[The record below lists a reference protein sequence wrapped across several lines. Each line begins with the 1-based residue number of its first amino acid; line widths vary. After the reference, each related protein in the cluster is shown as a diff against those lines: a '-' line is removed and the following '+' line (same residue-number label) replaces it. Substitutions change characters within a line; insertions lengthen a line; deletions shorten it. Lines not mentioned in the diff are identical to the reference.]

1 MSKLTIKNNINSEL
15 SITHADNK
23 PAKSIIA
30 SDIAVAVDTINDFPL
45 DASDG
50 DTVIVRDLNRGG
62 TFIYD
67 SSKVAE
73 HNEGTNFNGWVRQ
86 YDGAVNVK
94 WFGAVGDGRDEV
106 TILNNISSIKDSID
120 LNGLSISTTA
130 LTNNIF
136 KCLSIENGS
145 IISLES
151 MTDNLIRFDS
161 VRSIKN
167 VTFDGGG
174 FSIGSDGTSCS
185 GKYAPGMIFVSSK
198 YVEVSNCN
206 FSNLNGEQGLHQYG
220 LVIEFSTQSIVKNSQ
235 FTSITTKTNSA
246 ANGGFCGGLFYLNTD
261 INKSYNDVISAAH
274 KVYNTRFIDIYTKQ
288 NDAGGFYSDSDGI
301 RSYINSDNIT
311 DSLALTAIEN
321 SVISID
327 NCYFLNVLK
336 SACKVSDCKVSISN
350 CSVITDDLKSE
361 GQTEVYAGFRYQ
373 NGGHFSLENCR
384 ISGAYRI
391 GAIAGGLY
399 SNRVNGLVFASSFT
413 DGVAVYAGAS
423 NGIIDRIYTNNIQS
437 TARLFFLNTVRNFT
451 IRDSYSS
458 FSRGMYN
465 LAEVY
470 WNTDFGAYG
479 TKLIQLI
486 NCKSDD
492 GILAPYSNQLDVTVD
507 KIEII
512 DCDLKSTINTNF
524 CNLITSTL
532 SIQNSS
538 IESVKS
544 LYSSSKLE
552 SLKINNSEI
561 KHTVSDSSTT
571 LFPIDS
577 MDINI
582 SNTSIDIQKC
592 NIIFDLTSCN
602 SFYVDNLKV
611 NINVSDGSTVFYSTD
626 TGSNVKISNVD
637 MKAINSDFFNIYN
650 ISTIPTNIT
659 SNVSDVTLW
668 IKGADVTTKVGVD
681 SGYLLAP
688 NKNYG
693 SATVVV
699 DNVYDIS

>member
-1 MSKLTIKNNINSEL
+1 
-15 SITHADNK
+15 
-23 PAKSIIA
+23 
-30 SDIAVAVDTINDFPL
+30 
-45 DASDG
+45 
-50 DTVIVRDLNRGG
+50 
-62 TFIYD
+62 
-67 SSKVAE
+67 
-73 HNEGTNFNGWVRQ
+73 
-86 YDGAVNVK
+86 
-94 WFGAVGDGRDEV
+94 
-106 TILNNISSIKDSID
+106 
-120 LNGLSISTTA
+120 
-130 LTNNIF
+130 
-136 KCLSIENGS
+136 
-145 IISLES
+145 
-151 MTDNLIRFDS
+151 
-161 VRSIKN
+161 
-167 VTFDGGG
+167 
-174 FSIGSDGTSCS
+174 
-185 GKYAPGMIFVSSK
+185 
-198 YVEVSNCN
+198 
-206 FSNLNGEQGLHQYG
+206 
-220 LVIEFSTQSIVKNSQ
+220 
-235 FTSITTKTNSA
+235 
-246 ANGGFCGGLFYLNTD
+246 
-261 INKSYNDVISAAH
+261 
-274 KVYNTRFIDIYTKQ
+274 
-288 NDAGGFYSDSDGI
+288 
-301 RSYINSDNIT
+301 
-311 DSLALTAIEN
+311 
-321 SVISID
+321 
-327 NCYFLNVLK
+327 
-336 SACKVSDCKVSISN
+336 
-350 CSVITDDLKSE
+350 
-361 GQTEVYAGFRYQ
+361 
-373 NGGHFSLENCR
+373 
-384 ISGAYRI
+384 
-391 GAIAGGLY
+391 
-399 SNRVNGLVFASSFT
+399 
-413 DGVAVYAGAS
+413 
-423 NGIIDRIYTNNIQS
+423 
-437 TARLFFLNTVRNFT
+437 
-451 IRDSYSS
+451 
-458 FSRGMYN
+458 MYN

-544 LYSSSKLE
+544 LYSSSKLG

-561 KHTVSDSSTT
+561 KHTVSDLSTT